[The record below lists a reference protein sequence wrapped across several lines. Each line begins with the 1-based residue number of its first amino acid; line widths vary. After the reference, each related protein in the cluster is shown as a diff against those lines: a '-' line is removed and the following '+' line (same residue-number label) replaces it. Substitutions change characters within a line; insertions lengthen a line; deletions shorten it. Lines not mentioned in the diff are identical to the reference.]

1 MLPTK
6 DGILKSISTIKEN
19 TQVNSEENISVGKS
33 KTVGRKPKLS
43 KEDVIQMLYLRSQG
57 MSKGAVSRKYGVE
70 RQGYN
75 QAVKRYGLVDNY
87 N

>member
-1 MLPTK
+1 M
-6 DGILKSISTIKEN
+6 KEN
-19 TQVNSEENISVGKS
+19 TQVYSEENISVGKS